1 MEKIITWETLEL
13 LLDCST
19 ALYKCFHKALY
30 NTEPTEDCARNVAKD
45 FCIDF
50 LNEKGIYEVECED
63 EANIPDDV
71 DESNYDPYCGCDMF
85 EICGTIDEE
94 W

>member
-1 MEKIITWETLEL
+1 M
-13 LLDCST
+13 
-19 ALYKCFHKALY
+19 Y
-30 NTEPTEDCARNVAKD
+30 NTEPTEDCARNVARD

-50 LNEKGIYEVECED
+50 LHEKGIYGVED
-63 EANIPDDV
+63 EDADEDEVDIPDDV